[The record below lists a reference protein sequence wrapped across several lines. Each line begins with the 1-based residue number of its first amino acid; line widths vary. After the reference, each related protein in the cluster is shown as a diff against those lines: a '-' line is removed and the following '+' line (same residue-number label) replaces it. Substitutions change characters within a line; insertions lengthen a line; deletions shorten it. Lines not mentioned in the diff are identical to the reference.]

1 MIVATTAVTLLLVR
15 IGIVI
20 TKTPIQAGKVY
31 HTTDKRSITHNR
43 GNLLVVTIPPGTNI
57 ELSATDKSI
66 FQDRQGMRIPG
77 STLTVSENQSPK
89 NYSSFKHLQQEN
101 YSRFVTGIGL
111 AQDDSFL
118 VGPSTS
124 KGMGQPIDLRDA
136 SINTNPQNV
145 NGNIITL
152 GDNSE
157 NNDEY
162 VIGNTNK
169 YQINSR

>member
-1 MIVATTAVTLLLVR
+1 MFVATTAVTLLLIR
-15 IGIVI
+15 FGIVI

-31 HTTDKRSITHNR
+31 HTTDNRSITHNR
-43 GNLLVVTIPPGTNI
+43 GKLLVVTIPPNTTV
-57 ELSATDKSI
+57 ELNASDKSI

-77 STLTVSENQSPK
+77 STLTVSENQSPT
-89 NYSSFKHLQQEN
+89 NYSSFEHFQQEN
-101 YSRFVTGIGL
+101 YSRFVSGIGMT

-124 KGMGQPIDLRDA
+124 KDTGRPVDLRDA
-136 SINTNPQNV
+136 SINAT
-145 NGNIITL
+145 TF

-157 NNDEY
+157 NNDEH

-169 YQINSR
+169 YQINGR